1 MTTPGGPP
9 FNPLLGL
16 INYCWCHKCLGTA
29 REVCAVLSRLPK
41 SRRPSSFR
49 LLLLAGVA
57 AVSLSACATSPM
69 TTASIGDAPATG
81 LAGKQSAA
89 LAELGARYKKNPG
102 DRATILYYAAA
113 LRANGQAQQAVAVL
127 ENGVARYKGDKEL
140 LVAFAKALAA
150 SGQFE
155 RALNVIDQAIDPA
168 TPGWNELMVKG
179 AILDQSGKNTQART
193 FYAQAMKIAPE
204 QASIHANLGLSYA
217 MTNELDK
224 AESELR
230 MASKM
235 RGATTQ
241 VRQNLALVIGLQ
253 GRFDEARTLFAAEL
267 PADRVETNMAYIRS
281 LLTQQNRWD
290 LVKQQG

>member
-1 MTTPGGPP
+1 MLP
-9 FNPLLGL
+9 
-16 INYCWCHKCLGTA
+16 
-29 REVCAVLSRLPK
+29 RLFRPVPK
-41 SRRPSSFR
+41 SFR

-57 AVSLSACATSPM
+57 AVALSACATSPM
-69 TTASIGDAPATG
+69 TTGSIGDAPAAG
-81 LAGKQSAA
+81 MAGKQAAA
-89 LAELGARYKKNPG
+89 LAQLGERYKKSPG

-113 LRANGQAQQAVAVL
+113 LRANGQSPQAVAVL
-127 ENGVARYKGDKEL
+127 ENGVATFKTDKEM

-155 RALNVIDQAIDPA
+155 RALNVIDRAIDPA
-168 TPGWNELMVKG
+168 APGWNELLVKG
-179 AILDQSGKNTQART
+179 AILDQSGRNDEARLLYGQAL
-193 FYAQAMKIAPE
+193 KIAPE
-204 QASIHANLGLSYA
+204 QASVHANLGLSYA

-230 MASKM
+230 LAVKM

-241 VRQNLALVIGLQ
+241 VRQNLALVVGLQ
-253 GRFDEARTLFAAEL
+253 GRFDESRALFAAEL
-267 PADRVETNMAYIRS
+267 PPDQVEANMAYIKS